1 LLWPRGFLFRLDE
14 AVHMEWAARIAR
26 DGEWVTHAWSSSVGV
41 PNGPVFAYWLALF
54 AEISLSPLLANVSV
68 ALANGLALAAAVPLF
83 RRLLPGPGEAETAV
97 ALFATS
103 PVAIWFSRKIWDPC
117 LLALFLVPALLLAAR
132 VLQSPRRSAAV
143 TGIPVLLALAVQVHQ
158 SALFFGAVLAA
169 VLASAPR
176 RIAPG
181 WLAAGAV
188 AGAALLAP
196 YLSHMVP
203 LAMDGAL
210 RTDGGPRW
218 PDVDVVTNL
227 LLDASGH
234 NIIQSA
240 GPATGRLLLWPVP
253 PLWLL
258 VQLAAIPFYAYLFA
272 GFAEAWRPRGPMPPG
287 ARRLILG
294 GALGLPALYLALRV
308 RGVAHYF
315 LPVLPLLFALI
326 VLGARRFRTRRPR
339 WVLPLPVL
347 LAVNVLSWVGFQS
360 YMSWNRGSENYGL
373 PYGDVAK
380 VTMAVARAAEA
391 AGRGTAERPLRL
403 RVDVPRD
410 RGDVPEQYRYLLE
423 RRLGV
428 AVEPAAAGDPAD
440 VVVRIRWP
448 RRPGAEP
455 WSLQR
460 GAAGDEAGT

>member
-1 LLWPRGFLFRLDE
+1 VAAGIALRVLWPRGFLFRLDE

-26 DGEWVTHAWSSSVGV
+26 DGEWVTHAWPSSVGV

-54 AEISLSPLLANVSV
+54 ARASLSPVLANLSV
-68 ALANGLALAAAVPLF
+68 VAANGIALAAAVPLF
-83 RRLLPGPGEAETAV
+83 RRLLPERRDADLAV
-97 ALFATS
+97 ALLATS

-132 VLQSPRRSAAV
+132 VLQSPGRSRAIAGV
-143 TGIPVLLALAVQVHQ
+143 PVLLALAVQVHQ
-158 SALFFGAVLAA
+158 SAIFFGVVLAA
-169 VLASAPR
+169 VLLSAPR

-181 WLAAGAV
+181 WLAAGAA
-188 AGAALLAP
+188 AGMALLAP
-196 YLSHMVP
+196 YASHVVP
-203 LAMDGAL
+203 LAMEGAL
-210 RTDGGPRW
+210 RAEPGSRW
-218 PDVDVVTNL
+218 PDVDVITNF

-240 GPATGRLLLWPVP
+240 GPETARLLLWPAP

-258 VQLAAIPFYAYLFA
+258 VQIAAVPFYAYLFA
-272 GFAEAWRPRGPMPPG
+272 GFAEAWRPRSPLPPG

-294 GALGLPALYLALRV
+294 GALGLPALYLVLRV

-326 VLGARRFRTRRPR
+326 VLGARRLRERRPR
-339 WVLPLPVL
+339 WVPPLPAL
-347 LAVNVLSWVGFQS
+347 LAVNALSWIGFQS
-360 YMSWNRGSENYGL
+360 YMSWNRGSEYYGL

-380 VTMAVARAAEA
+380 VAGAVAQEA
-391 AGRGTAERPLRL
+391 ATLGKGSPERPLRL

-410 RGDVPEQYRYLLE
+410 RGDVPEQYRFLLE

-428 AVEPAAAGDPAD
+428 GVTAVPPGEPAD
-440 VVVRIRWP
+440 VEVRIRWP
-448 RRPGAEP
+448 RPPGREP
-455 WSLQR
+455 WLLLR
-460 GAAGDEAGT
+460 R